1 MKRRMKGL
9 QRILKVR
16 DTQKK
21 LKETALQKASNQ
33 CSALKH
39 SATRIK
45 NLQLETLTH
54 AEADDVDMLSAKM
67 ELVGRL
73 ADAER
78 KMEISIE
85 TARQEFAHAERQN
98 IAARATYEGTEKLLE
113 SKRKKIRKLE
123 IFKADVGHNILY
135 NIDNNK
141 NNEQLDDW

>member
-9 QRILKVR
+9 HRILKVR

-33 CSALKH
+33 CSALQH

-45 NLQLETLTH
+45 NLQLETLSH
-54 AEADDVDMLSAKM
+54 ADADTVDMLAAKM

-78 KMEISIE
+78 KMEMSIE

-113 SKRKKIRKLE
+113 SKRKQMQKLE
-123 IFKADVGHNILY
+123 VFKTDIHHNILY
-135 NIDNNK
+135 NIDNN
-141 NNEQLDDW
+141 NITGQRDDW

>member
-1 MKRRMKGL
+1 MKRRMRGL

-16 DTQKK
+16 DTQKR
-21 LKETALQKASNQ
+21 LKETALQKASNHCQ
-33 CSALKH
+33 ALQH

-45 NLQLETLTH
+45 NLQLETLSQ
-54 AEADDVDMLSAKM
+54 AEADSVDMLSAKM

-98 IAARATYEGTEKLLE
+98 IAARATYEGTEKVLK
-113 SKRKKIRKLE
+113 SKRKTMEKLE
-123 IFKADVGHNILY
+123 VFKVDNQNNILY
-135 NIDNNK
+135 NIDKSNRTGY
-141 NNEQLDDW
+141 QFD

>member
-33 CSALKH
+33 CSALKN

-45 NLQLETLTH
+45 NLQFETLSH
-54 AEADDVDMLSAKM
+54 ADAENANLLSAKM

-73 ADAER
+73 VDAER
-78 KMEISIE
+78 KIELSIE
-85 TARQEFAHAERQN
+85 TARQDFAHAERQN
-98 IAARATYEGTEKLLE
+98 IAARATYEGTEKLLN
-113 SKRKKIRKLE
+113 SKRKKLQKAE
-123 IFKADVGHNILY
+123 IYKADNEHNILY

-141 NNEQLDDW
+141 RREWSDDW